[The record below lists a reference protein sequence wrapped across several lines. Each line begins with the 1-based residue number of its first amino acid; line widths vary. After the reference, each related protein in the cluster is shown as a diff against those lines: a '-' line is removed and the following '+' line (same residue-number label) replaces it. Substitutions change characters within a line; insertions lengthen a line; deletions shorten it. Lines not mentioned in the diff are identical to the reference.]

1 MVYQKEAAY
10 IANNTRVSGGKY
22 NTATP
27 KKRKPAQ
34 KKKCISCPTE
44 RAEQNISEFFKSN
57 NVMHSDGLS
66 PICKT
71 CINEKCY
78 NSEKDDIDVDALK
91 DVLRQ
96 LDKPYNDVAFQGAID
111 QYNKQYG
118 GREVPPGTRVKIIGL
133 YFKTIN
139 SLSQYVGMDWKKGV
153 EFNNKQNTQAVNG
166 VVTVVE
172 DKYEPK
178 TRTKGDEK
186 FYLEEDE
193 TFVVTTDLLR
203 RFGTAYVAS
212 EYRELDLHYKMLKE
226 QATSDDIVTDSLIK
240 DLCAIKIQQNRA
252 LQSGS
257 VDQYEK
263 LTKLYQS
270 TLSSA
275 NLNPKGVKDNPNASQ
290 ECFGLW
296 IKEIEKY
303 APADYFK
310 DKAIYKDHDG
320 LGEYFQRFIVRPFR
334 NLITG
339 TKELDPE
346 FSIGQAQTGDD
357 LDVTS

>member
-1 MVYQKEAAY
+1 LAV
-10 IANNTRVSGGKY
+10 IADTKVTGGKY
-22 NTATP
+22 KKTATP
-27 KKRKPAQ
+27 KKREPAQ
-34 KKKCISCPTE
+34 KKKCISCPE
-44 RAEQNISEFFKSN
+44 GSAEQNVSNFFISKSIW
-57 NVMHSDGLS
+57 HSDGYL
-66 PICKT
+66 PICKS
-71 CINEKCY
+71 CIIKRCY
-78 NSEKDDIDVDALK
+78 DPKEDEISVDALK

-96 LDKPYNDVAFQGAID
+96 VDKPYNDVAYQGAID
-111 QYNKQYG
+111 QYNKQYAG
-118 GREVPPGTRVKIIGL
+118 QDVPPGSRAKIIGL

-139 SLSQYVGMDWKKGV
+139 SLSQYVGLNWKTGV
-153 EFNNKQNTQAVNG
+153 EFNNKQNTQSANG
-166 VVTVVE
+166 VVTVLE

-178 TRTKGDEK
+178 ARTKGDEK